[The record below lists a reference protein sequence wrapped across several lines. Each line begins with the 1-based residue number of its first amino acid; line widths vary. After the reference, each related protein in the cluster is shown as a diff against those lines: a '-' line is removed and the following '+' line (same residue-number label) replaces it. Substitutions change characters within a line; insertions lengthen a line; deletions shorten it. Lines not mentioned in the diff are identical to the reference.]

1 MKNSWKQILRST
13 TLRKKIA
20 LTLGLVVVYKLLSV
34 IPVPGVSTESLASM
48 RSVFSAQPG
57 LAFFSSLM
65 GGSLERFSIILMGLS
80 PYINAS
86 IILQLLTVVVPKL
99 EEIKK
104 EGAQGQKK
112 INTYTR
118 ILTVPLAF
126 IQSYGMILLLNSL
139 VQGTPI
145 VDTSDW
151 GNLLSMMTIITAG
164 TVFLM
169 WLGEQINESGIGN
182 GISMIIFAGVLADVP
197 SRIATQLSTVV
208 WSGSIGTIV
217 TQTLPFIGL
226 LVATLAVIYVI
237 IRFTEGYRRIPL
249 VYTRTGRDERSYFP
263 IRVSQAGMVPIIF
276 AMSLVTFPYIIGQA
290 ISIRSAGMPEFVRSA
305 ANLMVQIFNPNAPT
319 WWFVLIFIA
328 LVLGFSYFYLSIT
341 FDTKEVAEGI
351 QKRGGYIPGIRPG
364 RQTADYLR
372 NVSNH
377 LNFFGGSFIAFVAVF
392 PYVATLVNNML
403 KANNIPALNVAQID
417 FLISGSG
424 LIIVVGVILELLRR
438 FKAES
443 QAYDYRRFF

>member
-1 MKNSWKQILRST
+1 MKTTWKQFLRSDS
-13 TLRKKIA
+13 LKKKIGV
-20 LTLGLVVVYKLLSV
+20 TLGLIVIYKFLSV
-34 IPVPGVSTESLASM
+34 IPVPGVSASALESM
-48 RSVFSAQPG
+48 RNVFAAQPG

-65 GGSLERFSIILMGLS
+65 GGSMERFSIILMGLS

-86 IILQLLTVVVPKL
+86 IILQLLSVVIPKL

-126 IQSYGMILLLNSL
+126 VQSYGMIILLNSL
-139 VQGTPI
+139 VQGTPL
-145 VDTSDW
+145 VDTSNW
-151 GNLLSMMTIITAG
+151 GLLLAMMTTITAG
-164 TVFLM
+164 TVLLM
-169 WLGEQINESGIGN
+169 WLGEQINESGLGN
-182 GISMIIFAGVLADVP
+182 GISIIIFAGVLADVP
-197 SRIATQLSTVV
+197 TRISSQLANVAWTGSVGAFITQL
-208 WSGSIGTIV
+208 I
-217 TQTLPFIGL
+217 PFIL
-226 LVATLAVIYVI
+226 LILATLVVIYII
-237 IRFTEGYRRIPL
+237 IRFTEGYRRVPL

-263 IRVSQAGMVPIIF
+263 IRVNQSGMVPIIF

-290 ISIRSAGMPEFVRSA
+290 ITLRSSGMPQFVQSA
-305 ANLMVQIFNPNAPT
+305 SSLMVQVFNPNAPT
-319 WWFVLIFIA
+319 WWFVLIFVS
-328 LVLGFSYFYLSIT
+328 LVIGFSYFYLSIT

-372 NVSNH
+372 TVSNH
-377 LNFFGGSFIAFVAVF
+377 LNFFGGTFIALVAVF

-403 KANNIPALNVAQID
+403 KNNNIPSLDVAQID

-443 QAYDYRRFF
+443 QAYDYKRFF

>member
-1 MKNSWKQILRST
+1 MT
-13 TLRKKIA
+13 T
-20 LTLGLVVVYKLLSV
+20 
-34 IPVPGVSTESLASM
+34 
-48 RSVFSAQPG
+48 
-57 LAFFSSLM
+57 
-65 GGSLERFSIILMGLS
+65 
-80 PYINAS
+80 
-86 IILQLLTVVVPKL
+86 
-99 EEIKK
+99 
-104 EGAQGQKK
+104 
-112 INTYTR
+112 
-118 ILTVPLAF
+118 
-126 IQSYGMILLLNSL
+126 
-139 VQGTPI
+139 
-145 VDTSDW
+145 
-151 GNLLSMMTIITAG
+151 ITAG

-197 SRIATQLSTVV
+197 SRISTQLANVV
-208 WSGSIGTIV
+208 WSGSIGSIV
-217 TQTLPFIGL
+217 TQILPFIGL
-226 LVATLAVIYVI
+226 LIATLIVIYII
-237 IRFTEGYRRIPL
+237 IRFTEGYRRVPL

-263 IRVSQAGMVPIIF
+263 IRVNQAGMVPIIF

-290 ISIRSAGMPEFVRSA
+290 IALRSAGMPEVVRSA

-328 LVLGFSYFYLSIT
+328 LVIGFSYFYLSIT

-377 LNFFGGSFIAFVAVF
+377 LNFFGGTFIAFVAVF

-403 KANNIPALNVAQID
+403 KAKNIPALDIAQID

-424 LIIVVGVILELLRR
+424 LIIVVGVVLELLRR

>member
-13 TLRKKIA
+13 SLRKKIG
-20 LTLGLVVVYKLLSV
+20 LTLGLIVIYKLLSV
-34 IPVPGVSTESLASM
+34 IPVPGVSTDSLANM
-48 RSVFSAQPG
+48 RNVFSAQPG

-86 IILQLLTVVVPKL
+86 IILQLLSVVVPKL

-197 SRIATQLSTVV
+197 GRIATQL
-208 WSGSIGTIV
+208 
-217 TQTLPFIGL
+217 
-226 LVATLAVIYVI
+226 
-237 IRFTEGYRRIPL
+237 
-249 VYTRTGRDERSYFP
+249 
-263 IRVSQAGMVPIIF
+263 
-276 AMSLVTFPYIIGQA
+276 
-290 ISIRSAGMPEFVRSA
+290 
-305 ANLMVQIFNPNAPT
+305 
-319 WWFVLIFIA
+319 
-328 LVLGFSYFYLSIT
+328 
-341 FDTKEVAEGI
+341 
-351 QKRGGYIPGIRPG
+351 
-364 RQTADYLR
+364 
-372 NVSNH
+372 
-377 LNFFGGSFIAFVAVF
+377 
-392 PYVATLVNNML
+392 
-403 KANNIPALNVAQID
+403 
-417 FLISGSG
+417 
-424 LIIVVGVILELLRR
+424 
-438 FKAES
+438 
-443 QAYDYRRFF
+443 

>member
-1 MKNSWKQILRST
+1 
-13 TLRKKIA
+13 
-20 LTLGLVVVYKLLSV
+20 
-34 IPVPGVSTESLASM
+34 M
-48 RSVFSAQPG
+48 RSIFAAQPG

-86 IILQLLTVVVPKL
+86 IILQLLSVVVPKL

-139 VQGTPI
+139 VQGAPL

-151 GNLLSMMTIITAG
+151 WNILSMMTIITAG

-197 SRIATQLSTVV
+197 SRIMSQLWNVV
-208 WSGSIGTIV
+208 WTGPINITL
-217 TQTLPFIGL
+217 TQVLPFIML
-226 LVATLAVIYVI
+226 LIATLVVIYII
-237 IRFTEGYRRIPL
+237 IRFTEWYRRIPL

-263 IRVSQAGMVPIIF
+263 VRVSQAGMVPIIF

-290 ISIRSAGMPEFVRSA
+290 ISLRSAGMPEVIKSA

-319 WWFVLIFIA
+319 WWFVLIFIG

-372 NVSNH
+372 KVSNH
-377 LNFFGGSFIAFVAVF
+377 LNFFGGSFIALVAVF
-392 PYVATLVNNML
+392 PYVATLTNNAL
-403 KANNIPALNVAQID
+403 KANNIPALDMAQID

-424 LIIVVGVILELLRR
+424 LIIVVGVILELIRR

-443 QAYDYRRFF
+443 QAYDYKRFF

>member
-13 TLRKKIA
+13 SLRKKIG
-20 LTLGLVVVYKLLSV
+20 LTLGLIVIYKLLSV
-34 IPVPGVSTESLASM
+34 IPVPGVSTDSLANM
-48 RSVFSAQPG
+48 RNVFSAQPG

-86 IILQLLTVVVPKL
+86 IILQLLSVVVPKL

-197 SRIATQLSTVV
+197 GRIATQLSNVV
-208 WSGSIGTIV
+208 WSGSISSIF
-217 TQTLPFIGL
+217 TQILPFLVL
-226 LVATLAVIYVI
+226 LGATLVVVYII

-263 IRVSQAGMVPIIF
+263 IRINQSGMVPIIF

-290 ISIRSAGMPEFVRSA
+290 IAIRSAGMPEVVKSA

-319 WWFVLIFIA
+319 WWFVIIFVA

-377 LNFFGGSFIAFVAVF
+377 LNFFGGGFIAIIAVF

-403 KANNIPALNVAQID
+403 KANNIPALNIAQID

>member
-217 TQTLPFIGL
+217 TQMLPFIGL
-226 LVATLAVIYVI
+226 LVATLVVIYII

-290 ISIRSAGMPEFVRSA
+290 ISIRAAGMPEFVRSA

>member
-1 MKNSWKQILRST
+1 M
-13 TLRKKIA
+13 
-20 LTLGLVVVYKLLSV
+20 LTLGLIVVYKLLSV
-34 IPVPGVSTESLASM
+34 IPVPGVSNDSLASM

-86 IILQLLTVVVPKL
+86 IILQLLSVVVPKL

-104 EGAQGQKK
+104 EGAQGQKR

-139 VQGTPI
+139 TSIPV

-151 GNLLSMMTIITAG
+151 GLLLAMMTTITAG

-182 GISMIIFAGVLADVP
+182 GISMIIFAGVLAEVP
-197 SRIATQLSTVV
+197 GRIATQLGGVV
-208 WSGSIGTIV
+208 LGGSFGSIFI
-217 TQTLPFIGL
+217 QILPFLGL
-226 LVATLAVIYVI
+226 LVATLLVIYVI

-263 IRVSQAGMVPIIF
+263 IRISQAGMVPIIF

-290 ISIRSAGMPEFVRSA
+290 IALRSAGMPAFVRSA
-305 ANLMVQIFNPNAPT
+305 ADLMVQIFNPNTPT
-319 WWFVLIFIA
+319 WWFVIVFVI
-328 LVLGFSYFYLSIT
+328 LVLGFSFFYISIT
-341 FDTKEVAEGI
+341 FDTKEVSDGI

-372 NVSNH
+372 KVSNH
-377 LNFFGGSFIAFVAVF
+377 LNFFGGSFIALVAVF
-392 PYVATLVNNML
+392 PYVATLVNNAL
-403 KANNIPALNVAQID
+403 KARNIPALELAQID
-417 FLISGSG
+417 FLVSGAG
-424 LIIVVGVILELLRR
+424 LIIVVGVILELIRR
-438 FKAES
+438 FKSES
-443 QAYDYRRFF
+443 QSYNYKNFF

>member
-1 MKNSWKQILRST
+1 MKKTWQQLIGSSS
-13 TLRKKIA
+13 LRKKIG
-20 LTLGLVVVYKLLSV
+20 LTLGLIVIYKLLSV

-86 IILQLLTVVVPKL
+86 IILQLLSVVIPKL

-139 VQGTPI
+139 VSGTAL

-151 GNLLSMMTIITAG
+151 SALLTMMTIITSG

-197 SRIATQLSTVV
+197 SRIATQLGGVV
-208 WSGSIGTIV
+208 WTGTFGGVV
-217 TQTLPFIGL
+217 TQLLPFIGL
-226 LVATLAVIYVI
+226 LIATLLVIYII
-237 IRFTEGYRRIPL
+237 IRFTEGYRRVPL

-263 IRVSQAGMVPIIF
+263 IRINQSGMVPIIF

-290 ISIRSAGMPEFVRSA
+290 IVLRSAGMPAFLQSA
-305 ANLMVQIFNPNAPT
+305 ANLMVQVFNPNAPT
-319 WWFVLIFIA
+319 WWFVIIFVA
-328 LVLGFSYFYLSIT
+328 LVVGFSYFYLTIT

-377 LNFFGGSFIAFVAVF
+377 LNFFGGSFIALVAVF

-403 KANNIPALNVAQID
+403 KANNIPSLNVAQID

-424 LIIVVGVILELLRR
+424 LIIVVGVVLELLRR

-443 QAYDYRRFF
+443 QAYDYKRFF